1 MNFKP
6 VADLMDRLTAW
17 RIPGNVINI
26 YKDGEKVFEYC
37 SGYADMESAEKM
49 TADKYFYLYSCSKI
63 TTTIAALQLYEKG
76 LFLQSD
82 PLYDFIPEFKEMT
95 VRKNGGIEKCK
106 KPVTMRSLFTMTAG
120 FNYNFDCGALKKAG
134 EITNG
139 HYDTVDTIKCFA
151 AEPLDFEPGDGWQ
164 YSFCH
169 DVLAAAVE
177 VIAGKKFRDYV
188 RENIFEPLG
197 ITASYTESDAVKKLM
212 CTQYRFID
220 GSDTDIVKAQS
231 SAVDSSIGGIIE
243 NEGLK
248 NRHILGDQYDSG
260 GAGIITS
267 VPDYAK
273 LCAALANGGSL
284 NGERIISRGTVDLWR
299 TNQLDENQMKQFNW
313 AHLSG
318 YGYGLGVRTMIDRAK
333 SGSNGPFGECGW
345 GGAAG
350 AVSLI
355 DPDNNVSLFYA
366 HHMLNNQEAYVLPR
380 MRNVLYTCI

>member
-1 MNFKP
+1 M
-6 VADLMDRLTAW
+6 
-17 RIPGNVINI
+17 
-26 YKDGEKVFEYC
+26 
-37 SGYADMESAEKM
+37 
-49 TADKYFYLYSCSKI
+49 
-63 TTTIAALQLYEKG
+63 
-76 LFLQSD
+76 
-82 PLYDFIPEFKEMT
+82 
-95 VRKNGGIEKCK
+95 
-106 KPVTMRSLFTMTAG
+106 
-120 FNYNFDCGALKKAG
+120 
-134 EITNG
+134 
-139 HYDTVDTIKCFA
+139 
-151 AEPLDFEPGDGWQ
+151 
-164 YSFCH
+164 
-169 DVLAAAVE
+169 
-177 VIAGKKFRDYV
+177 
-188 RENIFEPLG
+188 
-197 ITASYTESDAVKKLM
+197 
-212 CTQYRFID
+212 
-220 GSDTDIVKAQS
+220 
-231 SAVDSSIGGIIE
+231 
-243 NEGLK
+243 
-248 NRHILGDQYDSG
+248 HILGDRYDSG

-284 NGERIISRGTVDLWR
+284 NGEKIISRGTIDLWR